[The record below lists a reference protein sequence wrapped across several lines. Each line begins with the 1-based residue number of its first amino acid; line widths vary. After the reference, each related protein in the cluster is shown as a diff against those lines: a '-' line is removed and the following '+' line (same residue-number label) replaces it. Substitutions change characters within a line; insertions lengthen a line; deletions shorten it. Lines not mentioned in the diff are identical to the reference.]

1 MIQQKQKRQTLLG
14 IICISAG
21 AGLALYPWISNTLM
35 ESAASS
41 VISVYSEQVADLAGE
56 DISGQLALAAAYNKE
71 LLESK
76 VTLTDPFLETTSQ
89 TSLTT
94 YFDILSFTDDGM
106 MGYLEIPCIS
116 VYLPIYHGTSE
127 EVLAVGAGHLEGT
140 SFPIGGINT
149 HAVISGHTGLR
160 SAKLFTDLIEMEEG
174 DLFFIHIA
182 GETLAYEVVA
192 ISIVLPEDTASL
204 TIQEGRDLVTLLT
217 CTPYGVNSHRLLV
230 TGERTEYE
238 ETTTG
243 EQKEGSAS
251 SQWRTIY
258 RRALRMA
265 VPLLLI
271 SLSVLSI
278 HRTLKKRLSGRE
290 KNPHST

>member
-1 MIQQKQKRQTLLG
+1 MQQKHKQQTLLG

-41 VISVYSEQVADLAGE
+41 VISVYSEQMADMAGE

-76 VTLTDPFLETTSQ
+76 VTLTDPFLETTAQ
-89 TSLTT
+89 TALTT

-106 MGYLEIPCIS
+106 MGYIEIPCIS

-140 SFPIGGINT
+140 SFPIGGVNT

-160 SAKLFTDLIEMEEG
+160 TAKLFTDLTEMENG

-192 ISIVLPEDTASL
+192 VNVVLPEDTSL
-204 TIQEGRDLVTLLT
+204 LAIQEGRDLVTLLT

-238 ETTTG
+238 ETAVE
-243 EQKEGSAS
+243 EQKENSSS
-251 SQWRTIY
+251 SQWKTIY
-258 RRALRMA
+258 RRALRMTF
-265 VPLLLI
+265 PILLI
-271 SLSVLSI
+271 FFSLLSI
-278 HRTLKKRLSGRE
+278 HRTLKKELSGR
-290 KNPHST
+290 KK